1 MGGMPGGHSSITV
14 DASIQ
19 KLAEKATES
28 LLNGV
33 SGVSS
38 DSDCSVSLVE
48 VVSVTRQVVAGTN
61 YRMELRLRVGGPGC
75 SVRGQKKCS
84 GVVVHKPLGC
94 REENFRYCLQLMEE
108 ENIQCIPDL
117 TGTPRAL
124 GGGFRVMGGHSDIA
138 VTPEI
143 HT

>member
-1 MGGMPGGHSSITV
+1 MVVMGGMGGMPGGHSSITV

-38 DSDCSVSLVE
+38 DSECSVSLVE

-75 SVRGQKKCS
+75 SVREQKMCA
-84 GVVVHKPLGC
+84 GVKVHKPLGC
-94 REENFRYCLQLMEE
+94 RQENFRYCLQLMEE
-108 ENIQCIPDL
+108 ENIQCQPYL
-117 TGTPRAL
+117 KGTPR
-124 GGGFRVMGGHSDIA
+124 
-138 VTPEI
+138 
-143 HT
+143 